1 LDLFYNGILVV
12 IVSIWVIG
20 LRSAGMGR
28 LVAALKKRATLITV
42 LAWVAFIAFALS
54 FVLYF
59 SYFEE
64 IHDIVDA
71 VEAAVTSVE
80 NGVNPYE
87 EYVVPR
93 FKGKYAPDPVWSM
106 GPYNYLPLD
115 LMVYVGTHEVLGF
128 VDAPVWFVVANLVFS
143 GAALYLLR
151 RIIDVGWLS
160 FAPFAGIVMLF
171 YSFDNAS
178 LTLLL
183 MIASIYARNR
193 LESHKEAVSIIIM
206 CLAMMTKIYAILP
219 FAVLVLFD
227 LQANVVARNIRKTA
241 EVLVAV
247 AISAAIALLLML
259 PFGVSNVLDA
269 AVFFHGS
276 EAARVGTSTGGTLLS
291 ELAFA
296 SDYYVEITVAALAA
310 ALFAGLLLRNMND
323 RVLLVTVVF
332 LLVAIKSSLAP
343 LTVAGVFLALR
354 LWDISCARAVKDAM
368 SDTPQ
373 PAPPD
378 AGTPKE
384 SASSPSGD

>member
-1 LDLFYNGILVV
+1 
-12 IVSIWVIG
+12 
-20 LRSAGMGR
+20 
-28 LVAALKKRATLITV
+28 
-42 LAWVAFIAFALS
+42 
-54 FVLYF
+54 
-59 SYFEE
+59 
-64 IHDIVDA
+64 
-71 VEAAVTSVE
+71 
-80 NGVNPYE
+80 
-87 EYVVPR
+87 
-93 FKGKYAPDPVWSM
+93 
-106 GPYNYLPLD
+106 
-115 LMVYVGTHEVLGF
+115 
-128 VDAPVWFVVANLVFS
+128 
-143 GAALYLLR
+143 
-151 RIIDVGWLS
+151 
-160 FAPFAGIVMLF
+160 
-171 YSFDNAS
+171 
-178 LTLLL
+178 
-183 MIASIYARNR
+183 
-193 LESHKEAVSIIIM
+193 
-206 CLAMMTKIYAILP
+206 MTKIYAILP

>member
-42 LAWVAFIAFALS
+42 LAWIAFIAFAVS

-64 IHDIVDA
+64 IHDIDNA
-71 VEAAVTSVE
+71 VEAAVTSLE

-93 FKGKYAPDPVWSM
+93 FKGKYAPNPAWSM

-115 LMVYVGTHEVLGF
+115 LMVYVGAHETLGF
-128 VDAPVWFVVANLVFS
+128 LGTPVWFVVANLVFS

-151 RIIDVGWLS
+151 RITDVGWLS

-178 LTLLL
+178 LTLLF
-183 MIASIYARNR
+183 MIASVYARNR
-193 LESHKEAVSIIIM
+193 SKFHPEAMSIILM
-206 CLAMMTKIYAILP
+206 SLAMMTKIYAILP

-227 LQANVVARNIRKTA
+227 LQANVVAKNIRKTA

-247 AISAAIALLLML
+247 ALGAVIALLLML

-291 ELAFA
+291 ELTFA
-296 SDYYVEITVAALAA
+296 SDYYVEITVIALAA
-310 ALFAGLLLRNMND
+310 TLFAGLMLRNLND

-343 LTVAGVFLALR
+343 LTVMGVFLALR
-354 LWDISCARAVKDAM
+354 LWDISCARAAKDVL
-368 SDTPQ
+368 SDKPQ
-373 PAPPD
+373 PVSPEADP
-378 AGTPKE
+378 PKE
-384 SASSPSGD
+384 SASSPLGD